1 MTERSDDG
9 LAPVTYLPGVQPP
22 SERPS
27 PSNHQTRTASAPT
40 APSPSPV
47 APGRPAPVPARRAE
61 VPARLALGDEA
72 DPDVT
77 STVDT
82 TRAHNVSLHAL
93 TRRGMSRRE
102 IERTLRSRDLDEET
116 IAAEIER
123 LESSGLIDDMALAQ
137 NLVGILQERKGY
149 GRQAVAAE
157 LTRRLLAPAAIEY
170 ALELI
175 ETSDELARARDI
187 AIKRAGQLSSYDRD
201 TAVRRLSGY
210 LMRRGYSGSTLRA
223 AVEAALPSGPA
234 SRVTFR

>member
-22 SERPS
+22 SERPA
-27 PSNHQTRTASAPT
+27 PSTRTASAPT
-40 APSPSPV
+40 APSSSSI
-47 APGRPAPVPARRAE
+47 APGRPAPVPARW
-61 VPARLALGDEA
+61 ALGDDA
-72 DPDVT
+72 DPAVA

-93 TRRGMSRRE
+93 TKRGMSRRE

-123 LESSGLIDDMALAQ
+123 LEGSGLIDDMALAQ
-137 NLVGILQERKGY
+137 NLVGVLQERKGY

-175 ETSDELARARDI
+175 DTSDELARAREI
-187 AIKRAGQLSSYDRD
+187 AIKRAGQLSSYDRE
-201 TAVRRLSGY
+201 TAVRRLNGF

-223 AVEAALPSGPA
+223 AVEAALPAGA
-234 SRVTFR
+234 QSRVTFR

>member
-1 MTERSDDG
+1 MTERSDGG

-22 SERPS
+22 SERPV
-27 PSNHQTRTASAPT
+27 PSTRTASAPT
-40 APSPSPV
+40 APSLPSV
-47 APGRPAPVPARRAE
+47 APDRPAPVPAR
-61 VPARLALGDEA
+61 LALDDEA
-72 DPDVT
+72 D
-77 STVDT
+77 SEIAQAVDT

-93 TRRGMSRRE
+93 TKRGMSRRE
-102 IERTLRSRDLDEET
+102 VERTLRSRDLDEET
-116 IAAEIER
+116 ISAEIER
-123 LESSGLIDDMALAQ
+123 LEGSGLIDDMALAQ

-175 ETSDELARARDI
+175 ETSDELARAREI